1 MNDKEPKPTI
11 YVVKL
16 NMGHAALQQFM
27 AEFNE
32 MQAELAEDMLA
43 ATELSDARRELAR
56 IMEASRNVK

>member
-16 NMGHAALQQFM
+16 NMDHTALQQFM
-27 AEFNE
+27 SEFNE